1 MDIENNSKN
10 QLDKNFVETIKLFNE
25 NNINYWICHGT
36 LLGIIRDRKLISWD
50 HDIDIAVWYK
60 EGLHEKI
67 KNLMRENLFELKEK
81 YFSEDGLLTFTKG
94 SGREIDINFYNVVKN
109 IDNNKIANV
118 KWYVPKNNLYK
129 IIDAL
134 SKAKS
139 YNGKYKNLINRF
151 SKFEKFFSFLKN
163 HLIRKKYFFK
173 IMGYT
178 QPCDLLKP
186 FKQIDFQGIKVVIPS
201 KPNEYLRYIY
211 GSTWQKPKKN
221 FNWIKDSPSTQEFK

>member
-94 SGREIDINFYNVVKN
+94 SGREIDINFYNIVKN
-109 IDNNKIANV
+109 IDNNKIASV
-118 KWYVPKNNLYK
+118 KWYVPKNMKPGKIFVMDSITPHNSNSVSSIPRLAINVKIQPRSLHYVYK
-129 IIDAL
+129 IFNL
-134 SKAKS
+134 KKS
-139 YNGKYKNLINRF
+139 FKNNLKFN
-151 SKFEKFFSFLKN
+151 FEKLEHDLQQCVVFSNFFIES
-163 HLIRKKYFFK
+163 
-173 IMGYT
+173 
-178 QPCDLLKP
+178 
-186 FKQIDFQGIKVVIPS
+186 IPS
-201 KPNEYLRYIY
+201 
-211 GSTWQKPKKN
+211 
-221 FNWIKDSPSTQEFK
+221 

>member
-81 YFSEDGLLTFTKG
+81 YF
-94 SGREIDINFYNVVKN
+94 
-109 IDNNKIANV
+109 
-118 KWYVPKNNLYK
+118 
-129 IIDAL
+129 
-134 SKAKS
+134 
-139 YNGKYKNLINRF
+139 
-151 SKFEKFFSFLKN
+151 LKMV
-163 HLIRKKYFFK
+163 F
-173 IMGYT
+173 
-178 QPCDLLKP
+178 
-186 FKQIDFQGIKVVIPS
+186 
-201 KPNEYLRYIY
+201 
-211 GSTWQKPKKN
+211 
-221 FNWIKDSPSTQEFK
+221 